1 MDRFIDARLDRVE
14 KALATVID
22 SIAKYNPSPAL
33 AEDLLAADR
42 ELSGGLEER
51 ERSHE

>member
-1 MDRFIDARLDRVE
+1 MDTFIDARLDRVE
-14 KALATVID
+14 KALTTVID

-42 ELSGGLEER
+42 ELSQGLEER
-51 ERSHE
+51 A